1 MIGILTLH
9 VVALLSW
16 CAALLLLLGILGSAQ
31 LTTQPAPRLALVV
44 RHNDSLARVLF
55 TLVASPLAL
64 LTILSGTAVFL
75 INLTTAPWLV
85 IKLSFVAA
93 LVAGHTLAGLLILR
107 LERKRSVRRHAWLL
121 ALLVGIV
128 MLSILWLVLAKPGAP
143 SIPDEAGPQ
152 ASRLVLTWGG
162 RS

>member
-16 CAALLLLLGILGSAQ
+16 CAALLLLIGILASARA
-31 LTTQPAPRLALVV
+31 TAQPAPRLALVL
-44 RHNDSLARVLF
+44 RHNGSLARILF

-75 INLTTAPWLV
+75 INVTTAPWLI
-85 IKLSFVAA
+85 IKLSFVTF

-107 LERKRSVRRHAWLL
+107 LETERSVRRPAWLL
-121 ALLVGIV
+121 ALEIG
-128 MLSILWLVLAKPGAP
+128 
-143 SIPDEAGPQ
+143 
-152 ASRLVLTWGG
+152 
-162 RS
+162 

>member
-16 CAALLLLLGILGSAQ
+16 CAALLLLLGILGSAHA
-31 LTTQPAPRLALVV
+31 TTRSGPRLTLVF
-44 RHNDSLARVLF
+44 RHNDSLVRMLF

-75 INLTTAPWLV
+75 ISLTTAPWLI
-85 IKLSFVAA
+85 IKLSFVTV

-107 LERKRSVRRHAWLL
+107 LEKNRSVRRPSWLL
-121 ALLVGIV
+121 ALALGAV
-128 MLSILWLVLAKPGAP
+128 MLIILWLVLAKPDGLSLQGGA
-143 SIPDEAGPQ
+143 Q
-152 ASRLVLTWGG
+152 AIVRTPVTGVMS
-162 RS
+162 